1 MLNAIFNY
9 RSAMGVCVGVAAL
22 FTILLYQEAQS
33 RSLSISFLDIGQG
46 DSALIVTPSG
56 RTMLVDTGPDGA
68 SVSEGIARHMP
79 FYART
84 IDLIVLTHPDK
95 DHIGGTLAVLKEYDV
110 RGIIMP
116 YAGKDIPVFQE
127 ILNTA
132 KARNIPILFARWH
145 ERINLDSEVSLR
157 VLWPPEGAE
166 NIFSASNDMSLVM
179 KLTYKDDSFMLTGD
193 MEARGEHV
201 LSVFGV
207 DLASD
212 VLKVGHHG
220 SSGST
225 SEDFLQKVSP
235 KIAVISAGVNN
246 RYGHPTAEVLRRLSS
261 IKTLRTDKN
270 GDITLVSQGNSF

>member
-1 MLNAIFNY
+1 
-9 RSAMGVCVGVAAL
+9 MGVCVGVAAL